1 MAVLMAVSDATG
13 RRGTSSSE
21 LSESSAGEVIR
32 GFERGADF
40 AFAFLLGLTLAF
52 IFSGG

>member
-52 IFSGG
+52 ILSGG